1 MSTPQSSK
9 STGSQDKISISNFDF
24 SEAPLLKEFFTS
36 RSKRSGKQDW
46 HELCMQLI
54 QFTSHSEKINSNQ
67 LLRNQQLQ
75 QDYQQIQQDY
85 QQIQKDIEQRINTLD
100 DVRQELASLKSNL
113 ITVTTERDS
122 LKMENEELIQN
133 DQSLAIERN
142 DLKEEVAHLE
152 SRMIAPNQ
160 HSEVSTTDSLTD
172 DQYNYG
178 LDFSMLRKADHVR
191 TADLEAQ
198 L

>member
-1 MSTPQSSK
+1 
-9 STGSQDKISISNFDF
+9 
-24 SEAPLLKEFFTS
+24 
-36 RSKRSGKQDW
+36 
-46 HELCMQLI
+46 
-54 QFTSHSEKINSNQ
+54 
-67 LLRNQQLQ
+67 LLRN
-75 QDYQQIQQDY
+75 

-133 DQSLAIERN
+133 NQSLAIERN

-152 SRMIAPNQ
+152 SRMIARNQ

-178 LDFSMLRKADHVR
+178 LDFSTQKLIRKADHVR

-198 L
+198 LYS